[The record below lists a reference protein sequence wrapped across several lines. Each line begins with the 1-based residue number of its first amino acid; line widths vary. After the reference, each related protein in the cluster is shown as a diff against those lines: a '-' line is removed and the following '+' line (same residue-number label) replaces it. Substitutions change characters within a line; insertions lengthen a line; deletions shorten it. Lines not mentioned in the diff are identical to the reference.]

1 MVNWETAKHMRH
13 HLFVCIIYNWLKK
26 YNKVRYIPVGCQE
39 EKQEP
44 WTTGRFWRLGDSWF
58 LTWG

>member
-26 YNKVRYIPVGCQE
+26 YNKVIINLLICYLFAYIFFRISASIIMSEIG
-39 EKQEP
+39 
-44 WTTGRFWRLGDSWF
+44 L
-58 LTWG
+58 